1 MCSEPLKEIDNSRF
15 EIHLLGMVVDHNS
28 ILSDCGVSHN
38 DAVTLQLIPDSSTP
52 PSTGSFEA
60 AKITELSNALQQE
73 RQLSAQYLQQISE
86 KDAEITQYLSDIQ
99 ERDETIAQLHSTI
112 ENLQKKIDQLQA
124 GRFRHMERKHR
135 AEPGSPHASDSNVER
150 LRASA
155 ANEWKMSEEDQDLYA
170 ERYRVLGNVNQ
181 EVLLLE
187 MSNKGI
193 DDASGRDM
201 WCF

>member
-1 MCSEPLKEIDNSRF
+1 
-15 EIHLLGMVVDHNS
+15 MVVDHNS

-38 DAVTLQLIPDSSTP
+38 DAVTLALIPD
-52 PSTGSFEA
+52 PSTLPSTQSLETTE
-60 AKITELSNALQQE
+60 KITELTNALQQE

-86 KDAEITQYLSDIQ
+86 KDAEIAQYFSDIQ
-99 ERDETIAQLHSTI
+99 ERDETIAQLHSMV
-112 ENLQKKIDQLQA
+112 ENLQKKVDQLQA
-124 GRFRHMERKHR
+124 ARFRHMERKRR
-135 AEPGSPHASDSNVER
+135 AEPESPHASDSNVER

-155 ANEWKMSEEDQDLYA
+155 ANEWRMSDEEQNLYA
-170 ERYRVLGNVNQ
+170 ERYRVLGNVSQ

-201 WCF
+201 FCFLPFTM